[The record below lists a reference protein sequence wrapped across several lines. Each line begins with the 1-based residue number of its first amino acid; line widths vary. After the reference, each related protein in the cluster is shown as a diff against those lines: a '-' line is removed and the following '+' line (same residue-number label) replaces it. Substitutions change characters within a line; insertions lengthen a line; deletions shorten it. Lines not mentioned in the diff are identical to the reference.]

1 MAQQTVGA
9 RGVRRAVGVAA
20 AVVVATVGV
29 GAPVARGADTAW
41 TKVAS
46 GTTGGISGLAP
57 AAADVRGRGHRCGG
71 ETLARDH
78 LVAHHAG

>member
-9 RGVRRAVGVAA
+9 RGVSRAVGVAA

-41 TKVAS
+41 TQ
-46 GTTGGISGLAP
+46 GGLRYDGRHQRPGTGGS
-57 AAADVRGRGHRCGG
+57 
-71 ETLARDH
+71 
-78 LVAHHAG
+78 